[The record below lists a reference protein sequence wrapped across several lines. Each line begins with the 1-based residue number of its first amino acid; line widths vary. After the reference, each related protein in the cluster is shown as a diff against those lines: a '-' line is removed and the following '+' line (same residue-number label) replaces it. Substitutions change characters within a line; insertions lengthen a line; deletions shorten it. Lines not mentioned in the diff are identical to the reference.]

1 LNSLVVFDKIG
12 YTERVKD
19 HVNGYYYFM
28 VNVNKRISL
37 SIILLTRVPLSGDLK
52 RCSSSHKPRWNDS
65 KRFLSR
71 SL

>member
-1 LNSLVVFDKIG
+1 LSSLELDKIG
-12 YTERVKD
+12 YIGKD
-19 HVNGYYYFM
+19 VNGYHYFM
-28 VNVNKRISL
+28 VNVNKRILL